1 MCIRDRLFS
10 NTHIIW
16 GLDIGT
22 SICKAFISHNEFK
35 HLKNH
40 LTIKLKSKLGHYL
53 IDICPFWV
61 SNIIF
66 TIMSLQQIDFSKV
79 LNDEQVYDHIMAHY
93 DQLGKDWINHQWRWM
108 NAVYRAFKDHYKYMI
123 IISLVEKT
131 LQFYDQMNIK
141 LSYEQYYSKNFLQI
155 DKFSITELCEKLQLP
170 KETVRR
176 KVLELEKLG
185 VLKRQKKQ
193 IIIDRRSFSFI
204 KPERQMKYTAGYI
217 LKISEILTKEK
228 LYFKKLEPKMIENVL
243 KKNFSMCW
251 RWFYRMQIPMIIGYH
266 DMFEDLTTFH
276 VWGTVCMNQAF
287 NYGASL
293 EQKNGHNQ
301 AKNYIDYQREMVK
314 GDYNSFNEELVRG
327 IKARSNGVSAMSV
340 ADMTGIPRATVI
352 RKCKFLIK
360 NEYLRLNEKKQY
372 ILTGFNVQRVL
383 PYQKLIFK
391 NKAKFIRKVLNL
403 LTIS

>member
-1 MCIRDRLFS
+1 
-10 NTHIIW
+10 
-16 GLDIGT
+16 
-22 SICKAFISHNEFK
+22 
-35 HLKNH
+35 
-40 LTIKLKSKLGHYL
+40 
-53 IDICPFWV
+53 
-61 SNIIF
+61 
-66 TIMSLQQIDFSKV
+66 
-79 LNDEQVYDHIMAHY
+79 
-93 DQLGKDWINHQWRWM
+93 M
-108 NAVYRAFKDHYKYMI
+108 NAVYQAFKDHYKYMI
-123 IISLVEKT
+123 IISLVETT
-131 LQFYDQMNIK
+131 LQVNEQMNIK
-141 LSYEQYYSKNFLQI
+141 LSYDQFYSKNFLQI

-228 LYFKKLEPKMIENVL
+228 LYSKKLEVKMIENVL
-243 KKNFSMCW
+243 KKNFSICW

-287 NYGASL
+287 NYTTALNKRNGSNQTHDYMNF
-293 EQKNGHNQ
+293 QK
-301 AKNYIDYQREMVK
+301 ELFT
-314 GDYNSFNEELVRG
+314 GDYNTFNEEMIRG
-327 IKARSNGVSAMSV
+327 DKAQSNGVSAMSV
-340 ADMTGIPRATVI
+340 SDMTGIPRATVI
-352 RKCKFLIK
+352 RKCKFLLK
-360 NEYLRLNEKKQY
+360 NDFLRLNEKKQY
-372 ILTGFNVQRVL
+372 VLTGFNVRRVL

>member
-1 MCIRDRLFS
+1 MVD
-10 NTHIIW
+10 T
-16 GLDIGT
+16 
-22 SICKAFISHNEFK
+22 
-35 HLKNH
+35 
-40 LTIKLKSKLGHYL
+40 
-53 IDICPFWV
+53 CPLWV
-61 SNIIF
+61 SNPIY
-66 TIMSLQQIDFSKV
+66 TIMSLQQVDFSKV
-79 LNDEQVYDHIMAHY
+79 LNDEQVYDHMMANY

-108 NAVYRAFKDHYKYMI
+108 NAVYQAFKDHYKYMI

-204 KPERQMKYTAGYI
+204 KPENQMKYTAGYI

-228 LYFKKLEPKMIENVL
+228 LYSKKLEVKMIENVL
-243 KKNFSMCW
+243 KKNFSITW

-287 NYGASL
+287 NYSVTLNKRNGSNQTH
-293 EQKNGHNQ
+293 EYMDFQK
-301 AKNYIDYQREMVK
+301 ELFT
-314 GDYNSFNEELVRG
+314 GDYNKFNEEIIRG
-327 IKARSNGVSAMSV
+327 DKARSNGVSAMSV
-340 ADMTGIPRATVI
+340 SDMTGIPRATVI

-360 NEYLRLNEKKQY
+360 NDYLRLNEKKQY

-383 PYQKLIFK
+383 PYQRLIFK
-391 NKAKFIRKVLNL
+391 NKAKFFRKVLNL